1 VKVKP
6 GKPEGTESEEERAEL
21 LALIV
26 DVRPS
31 GASPALRSSLFARS
45 PHPFDTEQMRIGE
58 LGLREW
64 VALAVVAGVLVIG
77 ASFYFAFDSSNGSPA
92 PRPAPTP
99 QVVQPTAPW
108 QLTWTAVTPGGD
120 EAVVKQEAAP
130 AVDFKFDRAPFPE
143 VNDDGWRVS
152 ASTVF
157 AGPAGAYALS
167 ISYRGEI
174 GVSIGG
180 ADQKI
185 TPAIGE
191 ASFDIAFDLAEGES
205 KRLFVRLRDA
215 AGEARLSAR
224 IVKRVAPEQP

>member
-1 VKVKP
+1 
-6 GKPEGTESEEERAEL
+6 
-21 LALIV
+21 
-26 DVRPS
+26 
-31 GASPALRSSLFARS
+31 
-45 PHPFDTEQMRIGE
+45 MRVGE

-77 ASFYFAFDSSNGSPA
+77 ASFYFAFDSSNGSA
-92 PRPAPTP
+92 TPRPAPTP

-120 EAVVKQEAAP
+120 EAVVKQEEVP
-130 AVDFKFDRAPFPE
+130 AVDFKFDRAPVPE

-157 AGPAGAYALS
+157 AGPAGTYALS
-167 ISYRGEI
+167 IGYRGEI

-180 ADQKI
+180 EDRKI

-191 ASFDIAFDLAEGES
+191 ASFDIAFDVAEGES
-205 KRLFVRLRDA
+205 KRLFVSLRDA
-215 AGEARLSAR
+215 GGQARLSAR
-224 IVKRVAPEQP
+224 IVTRASPQQP